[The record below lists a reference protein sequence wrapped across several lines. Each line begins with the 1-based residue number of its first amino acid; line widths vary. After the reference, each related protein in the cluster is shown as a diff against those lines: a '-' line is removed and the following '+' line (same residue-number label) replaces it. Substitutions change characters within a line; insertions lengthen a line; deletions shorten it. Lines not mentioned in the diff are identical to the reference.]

1 MKPILERSRPAV
13 SVIDFSREE
22 LLKRL
27 RTLLEPYGL
36 RAAWLVGSCARGTAG
51 PWSDIDLILVCDTDL
66 PFVERPRRFS
76 ALDGLGVP
84 VDLLVY
90 TPKEF
95 AAMEAAPT
103 SFWHQ
108 VQKERVL
115 LI

>member
-1 MKPILERSRPAV
+1 MKPILERSRPAI

-22 LLKRL
+22 LIERL
-27 RTLLEPYGL
+27 RALLRPYGL
-36 RAAWLVGSCARGTAG
+36 SSAWLVGSCARGAAG
-51 PWSDIDLILVCDTDL
+51 PWSDIDLVLVCDTDL
-66 PFVERPRRFS
+66 PFVERPRLFS

-84 VDLLVY
+84 VDMLVY

-108 VQKERVL
+108 VQRERVP